1 MKAGRDL
8 WLSGLSCAIINSIW
22 LEAAL
27 TNGEKADFM
36 KILQF
41 PATPRLEKPGAG
53 RRPETGSKTG
63 GPETGGFEALLNRF
77 KPAGIAEGPTGLV
90 SLENLRARQLPP
102 AGELN
107 EAGRLLGR
115 LDQAIRIAPSEV
127 LSRVHDLEGL
137 LYIYRTSP

>member
-1 MKAGRDL
+1 M
-8 WLSGLSCAIINSIW
+8 
-22 LEAAL
+22 
-27 TNGEKADFM
+27 TNGEKAGLM

-41 PATPRLEKPGAG
+41 PVPHKLDKPGAG
-53 RRPETGSKTG
+53 QRPETGSKTG

-77 KPAGIAEGPTGLV
+77 KPARTTEGPAGLV

-102 AGELN
+102 MGELK

-115 LDQAIRIAPSEV
+115 LDQAIRTAPSEV